1 MTKEAQMH
9 YDEQDV
15 RIAENSGLLRA
26 DANESIFF
34 ARQLEHI
41 RSKTYDIE
49 RPKLSAWTLFPVDT
63 SVPAGAK
70 TITYRQYD
78 AVGSAKIIANY
89 ADDLPHA
96 DVTAKEFT
104 SPIKGIGNSYGYD
117 VQEIR
122 YAQFTGTSLDA
133 KKAAAA
139 RKANDQKVNQLAW
152 AGDTV
157 TGLPG
162 FLSNTNIPA
171 VVLAS
176 DGTGTTKTFSTK
188 TPDQIIRDMNAVVN
202 SVYTATKGVHQA
214 NELWMPLEQYAYI
227 SSTARSATSDTT
239 ILDYF
244 LSNNP
249 FVQRVVPVLELDGA
263 GAGGVDMMV
272 AAENSIDNYQLN
284 LVMPFMQ
291 HPPQPRNLAFE
302 VPCESRFGGV
312 TIERPLAFARAE
324 GI

>member
-1 MTKEAQMH
+1 MKTEQMH
-9 YDEQDV
+9 YDDQDV

-34 ARQLEHI
+34 ARQLEHV

-49 RPKLSAWTLFPVDT
+49 RPKLTAWELFPIDT

-78 AVGSAKIIANY
+78 TVGMAKVIANY
-89 ADDLPHA
+89 ADDLPRA

-104 SPIKGIGNSYGYD
+104 SPVRGIGDSYGYD

-122 YAQFTGTSLDA
+122 YAQMTGTSLDS

-139 RKANDQKVNQLAW
+139 RKAHDQKINQLAW
-152 AGDTV
+152 NGDTV
-157 TGLPG
+157 SGLPG
-162 FLSNTNIPA
+162 FLTNANIPA
-171 VVLAS
+171 VVIAA
-176 DGTGTTKTFSTK
+176 DGTGSSKLWSTK
-188 TPDQIIRDMNAVVN
+188 TPAQILRDMNAVVN
-202 SVYTATKGVHQA
+202 SVYTTTKGVHRA
-214 NELWMPLEQYAYI
+214 NELWMPLEQYSYI
-227 SSTARSATSDTT
+227 ASTPRSETSDTT

-244 LSNNP
+244 LANNA
-249 FVQRVVPVLELDGA
+249 FVERVVPVLELDGA
-263 GAGGVDMMV
+263 GTAGADIMV
-272 AAENSIDNYQLN
+272 AAENSIDNYQMN
-284 LVMPFMQ
+284 LAMPFMQ

-312 TIERPLAFARAE
+312 TIERPLAFAKAE